1 MTRTGMADAVRH
13 AGGLQSSHG
22 QLQLGA
28 GLGMLPCHAPRRS
41 AAQHPLLQCCESSLE
56 MLLSCDCT
64 SCLLPVH
71 LQSLN
76 AMLPLSLLLLPLS
89 SDQCVRV
96 AAAGSM

>member
-41 AAQHPLLQCCESSLE
+41 AAQYPLLQCCESSLE
-56 MLLSCDCT
+56 MLLSSDCT

-76 AMLPLSLLLLPLS
+76 AMLPLPLLLLPLPS
-89 SDQCVRV
+89 EQCVRV